1 MITGRNLSIIRSGRK
16 ILDDVSVDCP
26 PGQVTVIM
34 GRNGA
39 GKSTLL
45 RILAGELAPDSGSV
59 NMNDSA
65 LPSLSSR
72 ELADRRSVLAQTS
85 HLTYPM
91 RVREVVEMGCYNRY
105 DRLKHY
111 ERESLI
117 ESSLEKLKLNSFA
130 DRFFDTLS
138 GGEQKRVLLCKC
150 LAQLYAGRVAGK
162 RQFLLLDEPTA
173 ALDVE
178 QQFLFLELATSLA
191 QREGIGIIAVLHDLN
206 LAARYAD
213 RVLML
218 KDGRSQVS
226 GDVWNTFQPEKLR
239 NVFGVSC
246 LVQTHPH
253 LNIPLITTYGS
264 HQPSPAGS
272 LSRA

>member
-16 ILDDVSVDCP
+16 ILNDVSISCP

-45 RILAGELAPDSGSV
+45 RILAGELLPDTGSV
-59 NMNDSA
+59 NMNGST
-65 LPSLSSR
+65 LSSLSSR

-138 GGEQKRVLLCKC
+138 GGEQKRVLLSKC
-150 LAQLYAGRVAGK
+150 LAQLHAGRVAGK
-162 RQFLLLDEPTA
+162 QQFLLLDEPTA

-213 RVLML
+213 RVLLL
-218 KDGRSQVS
+218 KNGKKQVA
-226 GDVWNTFQPEKLR
+226 GNVRQVFQPDVLR
-239 NVFGVSC
+239 AVFGVAC
-246 LVQTHPH
+246 LVQDHPH
-253 LNIPLITTYGS
+253 LDIPLITTYGS
-264 HQPSPAGS
+264 HHQSTADS